1 MQPFYHGFLWTADS
15 VSIFNKI
22 DSVRQLAIAH
32 KDDDLL
38 MEAHMMYVHYFFYRP
53 NLGHELLAAKLDSL
67 QQQAVEQKRLWAE
80 ILAENLKS
88 FFNFDVL
95 HNYEAAFVH
104 KHRVYQLIKNISP
117 ADFPYKQAC
126 LTQTAHN
133 YYVFRDYRE
142 CLFFNKEALAAEP
155 SIRLEA
161 YPTRLGI
168 LNTMG
173 ICYQQMNMPDSS
185 DYYFQETYNLA
196 DKLNIPVWKG
206 ISSGNLGHNYFLRK
220 AYDKAEPLLLYDV
233 KEARAIADWGLASGS
248 LMVLANI
255 SLIRKDFAK
264 ARQQIMEARGYVYR
278 SGQYRRLK
286 DLYPLLCK
294 LYTAEN
300 QPGLAAVYL
309 DSALF
314 VTDSVTRQTNAL
326 LMLRAEQRAHKA
338 QYDAEIAAV
347 QNRRHINIL
356 QRNGLIGFVFL
367 LLLVSLWVFREQ
379 TKKQQRQE
387 EDIKRAEKE
396 LKMFARNIAEKNEI
410 ISLLREQFETDAHD
424 TVEQLKQSTILTEE
438 DWEYFCALFD
448 KVHTGYLHRVKKKL
462 PDLTPAEVRFVVL
475 SRLQLSL
482 QEMAAMLGINQPSVR
497 KTRSRLKKKL
507 DIDMEDDASL
517 DKLVADI

>member
-1 MQPFYHGFLWTADS
+1 MQPFYQHFLWDADS

-32 KDDDLL
+32 KDGDLL
-38 MEAHMMYVHYFFYRP
+38 MEAHMMYAHYFYYRP
-53 NLGHELLAAKLDSL
+53 ALGHALILAKLDSL
-67 QQQAVEQKRLWAE
+67 QQQAVKEKRRWAE
-80 ILAENLKS
+80 ILAENMKAL
-88 FFNFDVL
+88 FNFDVL
-95 HNYEAAFVH
+95 RNYEAAFVH
-104 KHRVYQLIKNISP
+104 RHRVYKMIKDISP
-117 ADFPYKQAC
+117 AEFPYKQAC

-133 YYVFRDYRE
+133 YYVFHDYRE
-142 CLFFNKEALAAEP
+142 SLFFNKEALAAEP
-155 SIRLEA
+155 SIPLEV

-173 ICYQQMNMPDSS
+173 LCYQQLNMLDSS
-185 DYYFQETYNLA
+185 DYYFRETYNLA
-196 DKLNIPVWKG
+196 IKLNIAVWKG
-206 ISSGNLGHNYFLRK
+206 ISGGNWGYNYFLRK
-220 AYDKAEPLLLYDV
+220 AYDKAVPLLLYDV
-233 KEARAIADWGLASGS
+233 EQALVIADWGLASGS

-255 SLIRKDFAK
+255 SLVRKDFVK
-264 ARQQIMEARGYVYR
+264 ARQQIMEAREYVHR
-278 SGQYRRLK
+278 SGQYGRLK
-286 DLYPLLCK
+286 DLYPLISK

-300 QPGLAAVYL
+300 QPTLAGLYL

-314 VTDSVTRQTNAL
+314 VTDSVTRQMNAM
-326 LMLRAEQRAHKA
+326 LMLRAEQREHKV
-338 QYDAEIAAV
+338 QYEAEIAAV

-367 LLLVSLWVFREQ
+367 LLLAALWVVREQ

-387 EDIKRAEKE
+387 EEIKRAERE

-410 ISLLREQFETDAHD
+410 ISLLREQSETGSSEA
-424 TVEQLKQSTILTEE
+424 VEQLKQSTLLTEE
-438 DWEYFCALFD
+438 DWEYFSAQFD
-448 KVHTGYLHRVKKKL
+448 KVHAGYLQRLKKKM

-482 QEMAAMLGINQPSVR
+482 QEMAAMLGISQPSVR

-517 DKLVADI
+517 DKLVAGI